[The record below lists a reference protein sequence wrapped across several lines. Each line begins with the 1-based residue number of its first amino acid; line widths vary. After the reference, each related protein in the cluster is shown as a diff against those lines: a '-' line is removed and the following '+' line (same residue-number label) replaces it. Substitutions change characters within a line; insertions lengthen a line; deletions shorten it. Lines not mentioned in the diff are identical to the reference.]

1 MIPQPAKGSFAKTE
15 TVPQPSTN
23 CPGETLSAE
32 QKMADKLLAEG
43 ELNVN
48 TITNEV
54 FYQSHGESL
63 RGKPLS
69 KEMATEWKR
78 IKSQVVEPRIS
89 ATCDQPEPNSSR
101 TSANASAEA
110 TERKGFM
117 SIGADYLKNELN
129 KTMENISGQ
138 NKPVGENQL
147 GECLPESK
155 LSAQELAKVKTSEF
169 ATEGEK
175 YDHYK
180 KLIVAGGGQI
190 NESPG
195 ARNIVGIRHPN
206 PTDTGALHNGSLNSL
221 GKYDDTMAV
230 LWTDENGGKH
240 VKEFIDKANT
250 DPNSFWVE
258 YPGHGSPDVNND
270 GAPDAG
276 RILPGFN
283 KYKISER
290 TVNEVV
296 EECLRPVTGV
306 PIERDLN
313 RDGIFTNDV
322 SELEVRDGGDSFL
335 IHNGKGKRDT
345 GSAGCQTIA
354 ADKWPDF
361 MNAIKTDNLPITNKD
376 DIGYTLIQVD

>member
-15 TVPQPSTN
+15 TIPEPSTN

-32 QKMADKLLAEG
+32 QKMADKLIAGG
-43 ELNVN
+43 ELNAN
-48 TITNEV
+48 SITNEV
-54 FYQSHGESL
+54 FFQSYGESL

-69 KEMATEWKR
+69 KEMAAEWKR
-78 IKSQVVEPRIS
+78 IKTDVVEPRIT
-89 ATCDQPEPNSSR
+89 ATCDQPDPNALQPAAS
-101 TSANASAEA
+101 ASAEA
-110 TERKGFM
+110 TNRRGFM
-117 SIGADYLKNELN
+117 SMGADYVRNELN
-129 KTMENISGQ
+129 KTMQGISGER
-138 NKPVGENQL
+138 KTEDQL
-147 GECLPESK
+147 GECPPETR
-155 LSAQELAKVKTSEF
+155 LNAQELAKVDTSKF

-180 KLIVAGGGQI
+180 KLITAGGGQI

-195 ARNIVGIRHPN
+195 ARNLVGIRHPN
-206 PTDTGALHNGSLNSL
+206 PTDTGALHGGTLNSL

-270 GAPDAG
+270 GSPDAG

-290 TVNEVV
+290 TVNNVA
-296 EECLRPVTGV
+296 EECLRPVEGV
-306 PIERDLN
+306 KIERDLN

-354 ADKWPDF
+354 ADQWKNF
-361 MNAIKTDNLPITNKD
+361 MDAVKTDNLPITNQD
-376 DIGYTLIQVD
+376 EIGYTLIQVD